1 MKTLIIVTNWN
12 DQFRTLRCLNSLIK
26 VNSNDFDILITDNF
40 SKKKNL
46 TKLING
52 IKKIKNRK
60 FIFKKLKIFNYKKFN
75 KNTQKI
81 ILYII

>member
-1 MKTLIIVTNWN
+1 MERSIQNIGLVS
-12 DQFRTLRCLNSLIK
+12 DK

-46 TKLING
+46 TELING

-60 FIFKKLKIFNYKKFN
+60 FIFKKFKIFNYKKLN

-81 ILYII
+81 ILYYLI